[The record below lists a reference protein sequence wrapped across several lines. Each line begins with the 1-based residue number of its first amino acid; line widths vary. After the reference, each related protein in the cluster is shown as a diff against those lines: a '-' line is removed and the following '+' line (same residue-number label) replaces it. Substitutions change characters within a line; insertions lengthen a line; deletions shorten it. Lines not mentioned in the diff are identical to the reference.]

1 MAEQTPRSA
10 DLRTTLFIRMW
21 AVAHVVHVLV
31 SNHYALDTP
40 WNVGVVATAF
50 LVALRPDAVRPLV
63 AMLVLQVADYV
74 HEAPLSP
81 DHWTLVAFVNTA
93 LMISLALNRFAS
105 VRAVG
110 AALPAARALLLIAYS
125 AAAVSKYNLS
135 FVDPV
140 TSCAN
145 AIAGTVSYGLVPTLS
160 GSTVIPY
167 AVVATESLVALL
179 LVVPTTRSAGV
190 LLGTA
195 FHFTLSATPAF
206 VVTDFTSVA
215 YALFFLFLPT
225 TSVERIA
232 GTVSRWSSRSA
243 IVRDARRRPRLTA
256 VLAFVALGFGGHISF
271 AVVAAVGFVIVQI
284 YIVTLLLATWTN
296 VRPGQGGATFGRP
309 RLAHVAVLLLALVW
323 ALSPYLG
330 LRTTSV
336 FTMFSNIRTEA
347 PSSNHLF
354 MPSVHLTDWQ
364 DDMVILRSSNDAGLQ
379 SGADKS
385 LAVPLVALRRYAMDD
400 PGLEVTGVL
409 HGRTVEFGPE
419 EGQTAL
425 EALPYWQYKY
435 LLMRPVVSNATSFCS
450 VS

>member
-1 MAEQTPRSA
+1 
-10 DLRTTLFIRMW
+10 MW

-40 WNVGVVATAF
+40 WNVGVVAAAF
-50 LVALRPDAVRPLV
+50 LVVLRPDAVRPLA

-81 DHWTLVAFVNTA
+81 DHWTLVAFVNAA
-93 LMISLALNRFAS
+93 LMTSLALNRFAS
-105 VRAVG
+105 VRAVE

-125 AAAVSKYNLS
+125 AAAVSKYNLN
-135 FVDPV
+135 FLDPV

-160 GSTVIPY
+160 GSSIVPY

-179 LVVPTTRSAGV
+179 LIVPRTRSAGV

-215 YALFFLFLPT
+215 YALFFLFLPV

-232 GTVSRWSSRSA
+232 ESVSRWSSRSA
-243 IVRDARRRPRLTA
+243 IVRDARRRPRVTA
-256 VLAFVALGFGGHISF
+256 ALAFLALGFGGHISF
-271 AVVAAVGFVIVQI
+271 AIFAAVGFVIVQV
-284 YIVTLLLATWTN
+284 YIVTLLVATWMN
-296 VRPGQGGATFGRP
+296 VRPGQGGASFGRP
-309 RLAHVAVLLLALVW
+309 RPAHIVVLALALSW
-323 ALSPYLG
+323 ALSPYFG

-347 PSSNHLF
+347 PTSNHLF
-354 MPSVHLTDWQ
+354 LPSIHLTDWQ
-364 DDMVILRSSNDAGLQ
+364 EDMVVLRSSNDEGLQ
-379 SGADKS
+379 SGARKG

-409 HGRTVEFGPE
+409 HGRTVSFGPE
-419 EGQTAL
+419 EGQTTL

-435 LLMRPVVSNATSFCS
+435 LLMRPVITDATSFCS